1 MHQKGKAGLNVLAG
15 KILVDFR
22 SGEPLY
28 LQIARQI
35 EHLITLGELSPGD
48 QLPTVRELAT
58 ELRIN
63 FNTVTRAYHELD
75 RVQLISTQRGRGTF
89 VWDTPSREALRAIRE
104 ERLETATQ
112 RYFKEITQLGFSSE
126 DIREFIDRQL
136 SRWENGTVLSGE

>member
-1 MHQKGKAGLNVLAG
+1 LNPLEG

-35 EHLITLGELSPGD
+35 EQLITSRELEPGD
-48 QLPTVRELAT
+48 QLPTVRQLAT

-75 RVQLISTQRGRGTF
+75 KAQLISTQRGRGTF
-89 VWDTPSREALRAIRE
+89 VWDIPSGEALQIRRKE
-104 ERLETATQ
+104 NLEAATQ
-112 RYFKEITQLGFSSE
+112 RYLKEILQLGFSVKEVMSYLEHQLAVWE
-126 DIREFIDRQL
+126 DKSLHD
-136 SRWENGTVLSGE
+136 GE